1 MSEKIDVRKEAI
13 QEVYQQLKSRE
24 IHPSGEFDKSG
35 RWYSAN
41 QDLISVRSPSRS
53 WPYSEM
59 TACRT
64 KKYVG
69 KVWEK
74 FGCKTKAEL
83 AANI

>member
-24 IHPSGEFDKSG
+24 IHPSGEFDSG
-35 RWYSAN
+35 GRRYSAN
-41 QDLISVRSPSRS
+41 QDLISVRTPSRA

-59 TACRT
+59 NACRT

-74 FGCKTKAEL
+74 FECKTQAEL
-83 AANI
+83 TANI